1 MPSLIIEPTKTTP
14 AVHFAT
20 DTKTFH
26 IKGNSTPID
35 ALAFYNRLADW
46 LVENK
51 SDLAPDSE
59 FRFSLPYFNS
69 ASNKGIYLL
78 LKQIVEL
85 DQTPSQFK
93 LYWTAP
99 KDDEFMT
106 EAAET
111 MQELL
116 DCELMLVDE

>member
-14 AVHFAT
+14 AVHFEIA
-20 DTKTFH
+20 TKTFE

-35 ALAFYNRLADW
+35 ALAFYNQLADW
-46 LVENK
+46 LVARQK
-51 SDLAPDSE
+51 ALPPDAE
-59 FRFSLPYFNS
+59 FHFSFPYFNS

-85 DQTPSQFK
+85 NQPPAQFK

-99 KDDEFMT
+99 ADDEFMT

-116 DCELMLVDE
+116 DCELILVDE